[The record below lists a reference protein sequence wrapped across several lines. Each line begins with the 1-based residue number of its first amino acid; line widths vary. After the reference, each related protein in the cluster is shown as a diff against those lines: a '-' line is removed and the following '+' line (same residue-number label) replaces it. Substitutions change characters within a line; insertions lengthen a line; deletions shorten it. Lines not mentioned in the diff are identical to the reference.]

1 MSDFSFAIIG
11 TGGMAEKHASAIL
24 KQNSA
29 SLIAVRSRK
38 IERAIEFSS
47 RHGSI
52 MPYEE
57 VEYLLDNR
65 DVDGVIVTAALE
77 ERAECIR
84 LALQSGRPV
93 IAASPIARDSAEAYS
108 LIELS
113 EREGA
118 SLIPFVSMRYAE
130 GIRFLRNAIE
140 KGQFGKILRITV
152 SYHFDK
158 SESAFAA
165 DSDSSPLILKE
176 GFEALDVLLF
186 LLGAPELI
194 SSFSGNIAARS
205 DAEDIFSVSFIG
217 NEAVHGE
224 LSLISSAFA
233 HDSFHVSIVGS
244 DGYGEYENGKLEC
257 FFRFGGKIELHDSA
271 STISLFYRDCLDSI
285 FSGTEALSKARE
297 GLLAIRVAEAIL
309 TASRRIDL

>member
-11 TGGMAEKHASAIL
+11 TGSMAEKHAFAISKHDSAAL
-24 KQNSA
+24 S
-29 SLIAVRSRK
+29 AVRSRK
-38 IERAIEFSS
+38 MERAVEFSV

-52 MPYEE
+52 TPYEE
-57 VEYLLDNR
+57 VEYLLDDR
-65 DVDGVIVTAALE
+65 DVDGIIVASALD

-84 LALQSGRPV
+84 LALRSGRPV
-93 IAASPIARDSAEAYS
+93 IAASPIAISSAEAHS

-113 EREGA
+113 ELEGA
-118 SLIPFVSMRYAE
+118 SLIPFVTRRYAE
-130 GIRFLRNAIE
+130 GIRFLKNAIDE
-140 KGQFGKILRITV
+140 KRFGKVLRIAV

-158 SESAFAA
+158 SESSFAA
-165 DSDSSPLILKE
+165 DSDSSPLIFKE

-186 LLGAPELI
+186 LLGSPKLI

-205 DAEDIFSVSFIG
+205 DCEDVFSVLLIG
-217 NEAVHGE
+217 ESAIHGE

-233 HDSFHVSIVGS
+233 HDSFHVSIIGS
-244 DGYGEYENGKLEC
+244 EGYSEYENGRLEC
-257 FFRFGGKIELHDSA
+257 FFKSGERIELHDTASA
-271 STISLFYRDCLDSI
+271 IDLFYEDSLDSL

-309 TASRRIDL
+309 SASKRVDL